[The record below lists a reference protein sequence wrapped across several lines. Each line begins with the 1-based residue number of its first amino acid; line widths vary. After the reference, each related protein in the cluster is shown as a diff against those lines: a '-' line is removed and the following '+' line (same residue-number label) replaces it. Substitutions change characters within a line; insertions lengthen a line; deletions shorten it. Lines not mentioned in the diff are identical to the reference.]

1 MSRAQRDRGAR
12 GELEVVGLLQDAGW
26 PARRGFAS
34 GGGTGPG
41 GDIEGGP
48 AGYTFEVKRTNRLQF
63 YAALAQAEAAAASG
77 EHAIVAFRRDHDTW
91 CAGLRLG
98 TLLDLLQIEKLYN
111 GTGGNQ

>member
-12 GELEVVGLLQDAGW
+12 GELEVVQILQEAGW

-48 AGYTFEVKRTNRLQF
+48 VGYTLEVKRTNRLQF
-63 YAALAQAEAAAASG
+63 YAALEQAETAAAPG
-77 EHAIVAFRRDHDTW
+77 ERAIVAFRRDHDSW
-91 CAGLRLG
+91 CAGLRLQ
-98 TLLDLLQIEKLYN
+98 TLVDLLALEASTRTGEKS
-111 GTGGNQ
+111 